1 MAGTRT
7 PLSVTLRTLLILS
20 YVVVILLLAGGLG
33 VMLDLALSRMAR
45 ENLAI
50 SEAAMEELTDFSN
63 QLVRSQ
69 LINYAETNAVQRLEL
84 VSSQLQQFLAARQ
97 MTADELADSSEARTV
112 VAQRIRTI
120 QGTPVGR
127 IGLYGPG
134 AERLIS
140 PPELPGLVE
149 AGRDRLAEL
158 LGRIDSAGRT
168 VTLSAPRNASRPGPA
183 WFLAARRLH
192 DRQLYLIAE
201 INPDLYVAPIDRQ
214 LQQASRRA
222 RNTAASRIVDAG
234 ELSQQQLRI
243 GLILGAGVLILLAVL
258 FGLRFTTAVLKPLT
272 RLRSAVRQLGAG
284 DFAIHV
290 PESGTLEI
298 RQLAR
303 SFNRLGRRL
312 DHYVRDLKQEV
323 AARHRVEQEL
333 RIAEQI
339 QQALLPADELP
350 AAADG
355 KLSLRGQNVPS
366 QQVGGDLYDYFRLDD
381 GRIAAIIGDV
391 AGKGIPAALFMS
403 MTHTLLRV
411 LCRAHADPGRALG
424 EANRLLCEQNE
435 AGLHVTM
442 YVVYYDP
449 TDGSCRTAN
458 AGHLP
463 PLLLGPDETVRELA
477 EQAHGTVLGLVDQ
490 AEYPTCRLQ
499 LQPGQ
504 GLVLLTD
511 GIPEAG
517 VSTGKMLGTDRVIEL
532 CRPWVSLPVDQ
543 ICSRLIDAAVEYQ
556 EGNLRDDLTV
566 LALRREAG

>member
-1 MAGTRT
+1 
-7 PLSVTLRTLLILS
+7 VTLRTLLILS

-50 SEAAMEELTDFSN
+50 SESAMEELTDLSN

-69 LINYAETNAVQRLEL
+69 LINYAESNATQRLEL
-84 VSSQLQQFLAARQ
+84 VGSQLQQLLAARQ
-97 MTADELADSSEARTV
+97 MTPADLAASPEARTV
-112 VAQRIRTI
+112 VSRRIHTI
-120 QGTPVGR
+120 QGDPVGR
-127 IGLYGPG
+127 MGLYGPD
-134 AERLIS
+134 ARPRIR
-140 PPELPGLVE
+140 PPELPGLDQ
-149 AGRDRLAEL
+149 AGQDHIAEL
-158 LGRIDSAGRT
+158 LGQIDRAGRT
-168 VTLSAPRNASRPGPA
+168 VTLSAPRGGNRAGPA
-183 WFLAARRLH
+183 WFLAARRLRGL
-192 DRQLYLIAE
+192 DLYLVAE
-201 INPDLYVAPIDRQ
+201 INPGLYVAPIDQQ

-222 RNTAASRIVDAG
+222 RNTAASRIMDAG
-234 ELSQQQLRI
+234 DLSQQQLRI
-243 GLILGAGVLILLAVL
+243 GLILGAGVLTLLAVL

-284 DFAIHV
+284 DFAVHV
-290 PESGTLEI
+290 PESGTLEV

-323 AARHRVEQEL
+323 AARHRVEEEL

-339 QQALLPADELP
+339 QQALLPADDLP
-350 AAADG
+350 AATDG

-366 QQVGGDLYDYFRLDD
+366 EQVGGDLYDYFRLDD

-411 LCRAHADPGRALG
+411 VCRAYADPGRALG

-463 PLLLGPDETVRELA
+463 PLLLGPDGAVVELA
-477 EQAHGTVLGLVDQ
+477 DQAHGTVLGLVDQ
-490 AEYPTCRLQ
+490 AEYPTCRLE

-517 VSTGKMLGTDRVIEL
+517 VSTGKMLGTDRVIQL
-532 CRPWVSLPVDQ
+532 CRQWASLPVEQ

-566 LALRREAG
+566 LALRRGAD